1 MSAGPAPQMQTST
14 AAASV
19 ATALAEP
26 DPEPSPQPLPETS
39 ADAGVILGQVLTAL
53 ENGGHKMLAST
64 LEDGTVEL
72 RGNELV
78 INVPRSAAV
87 IDMMMGPEPKRIA
100 NTAASSAA
108 GRALKV
114 NVIGGAA
121 PAKNGN
127 GAQATRVVRNGAGAR
142 SRAAEDPIVQRMQ
155 EKFGAEIRTVIDH
168 RDKS

>member
-1 MSAGPAPQMQTST
+1 MSTAPVLQMQST

-19 ATALAEP
+19 AVAVAEP
-26 DPEPSPQPLPETS
+26 EPEPVQPQPETS
-39 ADAGVILGQVLTAL
+39 ADAGGIMGQVLAAL

-64 LEDGTVEL
+64 LEEGTVEL

-100 NTAASSAA
+100 NTAATSAA

-114 NVIGGAA
+114 NVTGGAA
-121 PAKNGN
+121 PQKNGN
-127 GAQATRVVRNGAGAR
+127 GAQATRAVRNGAGAR

-168 RDKS
+168 RDKG